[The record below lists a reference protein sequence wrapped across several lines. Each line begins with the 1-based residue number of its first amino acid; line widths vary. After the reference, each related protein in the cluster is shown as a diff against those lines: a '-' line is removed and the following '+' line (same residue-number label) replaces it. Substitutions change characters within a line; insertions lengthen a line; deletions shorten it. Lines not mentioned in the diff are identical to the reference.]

1 LVHPFQFEEK
11 AHRPVSKLQA
21 LVKQDET
28 CRLCPLCRSRHQA
41 VPGEGNENATVML
54 IGEGPGYHED
64 REGRPFIGP
73 AGQFLEELLGLAGLR
88 RSDVYITNVV
98 KCRPPNNR
106 DPLPVEIDACAPYLD
121 RQIAAI
127 NPKVIITL
135 GRFSMAKF
143 VNETSISRIHG
154 QVWPQEGRVVVTMY
168 HPAAG
173 LHNDR
178 LKDVIRE
185 DFRKLPGIMEQAQHA
200 PVAAPAPA
208 APPADDPLA
217 LLDAYAALVAVPEPS
232 PAPSVTE
239 EAGIAALPDPTPMPV
254 VMDEEPVVAA
264 GPAVVDVPDVP
275 VAVEAEAAPVVVA
288 EAPAAF
294 EAAAPAPAP
303 RTRRGRKPTT
313 PVPAIAE
320 EAEATPMPATNGS
333 LAAEEAE
340 AVTEMATPG
349 ETLAAVEPE
358 PVAATPEPV
367 APEPVA
373 AAEPE
378 PSPVVPEPAAPVP
391 SRKKGKAAPAAEQLS
406 LF

>member
-1 LVHPFQFEEK
+1 M
-11 AHRPVSKLQA
+11 SKLQA
-21 LVKQDET
+21 LVKQVET
-28 CRLCPLCRSRHQA
+28 CRLCPLCRSRQQA
-41 VPGEGNENATVML
+41 VPGEGNENATVLL

-178 LKDVIRE
+178 LMEVIRE
-185 DFRKLPGIMEQAQHA
+185 DFRKLPGIIEQVQNA
-200 PVAAPAPA
+200 PATPAPAP
-208 APPADDPLA
+208 PPPDDPLA
-217 LLDAYAALVAVPEPS
+217 LLDAYAALVAAPEPPPPVGTAEVVIAAPPP
-232 PAPSVTE
+232 PAPIPVNP
-239 EAGIAALPDPTPMPV
+239 EAPV
-254 VMDEEPVVAA
+254 
-264 GPAVVDVPDVP
+264 
-275 VAVEAEAAPVVVA
+275 VAVEAADEPLAVEPLVIA
-288 EAPAAF
+288 EAPAPF
-294 EAAAPAPAP
+294 EAAAPAPRP
-303 RTRRGRKPTT
+303 RRSRKATT
-313 PVPAIAE
+313 PPPPVAAAAAGAAPPALSR
-320 EAEATPMPATNGS
+320 NGH
-333 LAAEEAE
+333 LDTGDAE
-340 AVTEMATPG
+340 AVSAAAPPSE
-349 ETLAAVEPE
+349 AAVEME
-358 PVAATPEPV
+358 TEEVAL

-373 AAEPE
+373 APEPE
-378 PSPVVPEPAAPVP
+378 PPPAAPEPAAPA
-391 SRKKGKAAPAAEQLS
+391 RKKGKPAPAAEQLS